1 MLRQNII
8 LMKYMEKSKLNL
20 ILTCGDISGI
30 APEIIIRI
38 FHTTDLFR
46 RFNIKICA
54 DEWMFNIYYN
64 LLQFKKIPSEYFEPL
79 GIKEFKYIPGNP
91 YVKTAEVSAKS
102 FLKSVK
108 LCLDKKKDAMITLPV
123 SKFAINNSGI
133 KFTGHTEM
141 LGRMLK
147 EIPIMI
153 FYSKKFLMSL
163 ITSHIPIKKVSRSI
177 TKEKIINKILL
188 LNQILKR
195 DFRINNPKIAL
206 LSLNPHCGDNG
217 VMGNE
222 EIEKINPAMEE
233 LKNSGINI
241 SGVFASDGFFGLK
254 KFNDYNLTVG
264 MYHDQI
270 LNPFKL
276 LCFDKGVN
284 FTGGLS
290 IVRTSP
296 DHGTAFD
303 IAGKGIAKIES
314 TVSAIRLAARIANN
328 WRRAEC

>member
-1 MLRQNII
+1 
-8 LMKYMEKSKLNL
+8 MEKSKLNL

-30 APEIIIRI
+30 APEIIIKI
-38 FHTTDLFR
+38 FHTTDLFKK
-46 RFNIKICA
+46 FNLKICA
-54 DEWMFNIYYN
+54 DEWMFTEYYK
-64 LLQFKKIPSEYFEPL
+64 LLKFKKIPTGYFEPL
-79 GIKEFKYIPGNP
+79 GIKEFKFYPGKP
-91 YVKTAEVSAKS
+91 SVKTARVSAKS
-102 FLKSVK
+102 FLKSVE
-108 LCLDKKKDAMITLPV
+108 LCVYKKYDAMVTLPV

-141 LGRMLK
+141 LGSMLK
-147 EIPIMI
+147 ETPIMI
-153 FYSKKFLMSL
+153 FHSKKFITSL
-163 ITSHIPIKKVSRSI
+163 ITSHIPIKKVSSSI
-177 TKEKIINKILL
+177 TKEKIINKIKL

-195 DFRINNPKIAL
+195 DFKIKNPKIAL
-206 LSLNPHCGDNG
+206 LSLNPHSGDNG

-222 EIEKINPAMEE
+222 EIEKIIPAMEE
-233 LKNSGINI
+233 LKNSGINV

-254 KFNDYNLTVG
+254 KFSEYNLTVG

-276 LCFDKGVN
+276 LCFDDGVN

-314 TVSAIRLAARIANN
+314 TVSAIRLAAKIANN
-328 WRRAEC
+328 RRSPEC